1 MENNF
6 SLMFQLLVAESNRG
20 WESFNTDPAL
30 IQAVTAEDIQHLV
43 GKYFR
48 PENRAVAIYYTK
60 KSEAGE
66 AEPDPLLSSL
76 SPQERAAIQPML
88 AQLNQ
93 APLDQIRQQLSQ
105 MARSEGQVPEEQRK
119 VFDVFRQLL
128 ERRLEELEGEGQ

>member
-1 MENNF
+1 M
-6 SLMFQLLVAESNRG
+6 
-20 WESFNTDPAL
+20 
-30 IQAVTAEDIQHLV
+30 TAEDIQHLV

-60 KSEAGE
+60 EAEAGE

-88 AQLNQ
+88 AGLKQ
-93 APLDQIRQQLSQ
+93 ASALSEIQQQLAQ
-105 MARSEGQVPEEQRK
+105 MARVEGQVPEDQRK

-128 ERRLEELEGEGQ
+128 ERRLKELEGEEQ